1 MSSQPLSQA
10 IPLLWLALSNVRI
23 IYQYHHLSSQGPHL
37 AATGD
42 SSPNTSVHSPK
53 SPFCGLNYV
62 QSWCILRIA
71 WKAMGWS
78 TLLLQLLNLRQFRSR
93 LPWSW
98 SWIPCVGLRVQLP
111 YRLLPVRG
119 CKGNYGTA
127 ITHLNLRTG

>member
-10 IPLLWLALSNVRI
+10 IPLLWLASLNVRLL
-23 IYQYHHLSSQGPHL
+23 YQYHHLSSQRQHL

-42 SSPNTSVHSPK
+42 SSPNTLVHSSK
-53 SPFCGLNYV
+53 SFFCGLNYV

-71 WKAMGWS
+71 WKAMEWS

-98 SWIPCVGLRVQLP
+98 SWIPYLRLRVQLP
-111 YRLLPVRG
+111 DSLLPVRG

-127 ITHLNLRTG
+127 ITHLDLRTS